1 MITSGSR
8 RPPVVQ
14 CVAVWQALGPPNA
27 AVAGSRSPHSHRKVL
42 PPHLGQN
49 HQSKTVILAV
59 LTISRHKLEVDGTD
73 NPVSGAF

>member
-1 MITSGSR
+1 MVTSGSH

-14 CVAVWQALGPPNA
+14 CAAVWQAPVRPNA
-27 AVAGSRSPHSHRKVL
+27 AVAGSRNPHSHRKVP

-49 HQSKTVILAV
+49 HQSNTVILEV
-59 LTISRHKLEVDGTD
+59 LTISRHKLKVDGTD